1 MNKAVLREVWTGR
14 SIGKNFPLIEWI
26 GGNESTALFRTEV
39 SGAKAAVRIVRA
51 SGEVAAGYLA
61 AWEQAAGLS
70 HPNLMRVIASGK
82 VADKYGDVVY
92 LVTEYA
98 DETLGQIIPD
108 RSLTAAEVR
117 EMLPPVLEAL
127 TYLHRREFVYR
138 QLRPSNIQVVGDQI
152 KLPLEGLVRV
162 GTLESVRSS
171 RIYDA
176 PEIGSLN
183 TSPAADMWS
192 LGATI
197 VEALTQK
204 APVWNRA
211 ANGDPTIP
219 PSVPAPFAEIA
230 RRCLRSE
237 PTKRLSLAQ
246 VNSALKGAALPPEPV
261 APQAKAAAVT
271 PTPPAEAVKAGAVKA
286 SEVKPVETKPTTP
299 QVKAEPAPVAKPPV
313 TKPAPAP
320 AAASVAAAP
329 TAARAHVPQFGARDE
344 EPAAPASLLANRKVW
359 LVAAIVLV
367 VVIVLAITV
376 GRAHKDATPPAATQ
390 PAAPPTATGP
400 ASSTPAPSAPAANAP
415 AANGGSAQ
423 GEVTNRVQPDIPEHA
438 MGTIRGKIEIDARL
452 HVDAQGNVTG
462 ASLSHRGSS
471 RYFATRVLDAVRQ
484 WKFRAP
490 VRDGRPVASEW
501 TVRFALR
508 RSGLEATPEQ
518 IRP

>member
-26 GGNESTALFRTEV
+26 GGNESTAVFRTEV
-39 SGAKAAVRIVRA
+39 SGGKAAVRIVRA
-51 SGEVAAGYLA
+51 GGEAAAGYLT

-108 RSLTAAEVR
+108 RALTPAEVR
-117 EMLPPVLEAL
+117 EMLPPVLDAL
-127 TYLHRREFVYR
+127 TYLHRRDFVYR

-162 GTLESVRSS
+162 GTLETVRSS

-192 LGATI
+192 LGATM

-204 APVWNRA
+204 APLWNRT
-211 ANGDPTIP
+211 ANGDPTVP
-219 PSVPAPFAEIA
+219 PNVPAPFAEIA

-237 PTKRLSLAQ
+237 PTKRLNLAQ
-246 VNSALKGAALPPEPV
+246 VSSALGGAALPPEPI
-261 APQAKAAAVT
+261 A
-271 PTPPAEAVKAGAVKA
+271 
-286 SEVKPVETKPTTP
+286 P
-299 QVKAEPAPVAKPPV
+299 QVKAPAVTAQPAPAKVSAVNASEAKPAA
-313 TKPAPAP
+313 TKPAAPPPKSEPTMPIKPPAAKTAPVPPVAVAPPP
-320 AAASVAAAP
+320 AAAP
-329 TAARAHVPQFGARDE
+329 ARAPRFGVRDE
-344 EPAAPASLLANRKVW
+344 EPAAPKSLLANRKVW

-367 VVIVLAITV
+367 VVIVLAVTL
-376 GRAHKDATPPAATQ
+376 GRSHKDGASPAASQ
-390 PAAPPTATGP
+390 PAAPPAAT
-400 ASSTPAPSAPAANAP
+400 TPAPSAPAAAAP

-423 GEVTNRVQPDIPEHA
+423 GEVTHRVQPDIPEHA

-452 HVDAQGNVTG
+452 HVDAQGNVSG
-462 ASLSHRGSS
+462 ASLTHRGSS
-471 RYFATRVLDAVRQ
+471 HYFATRVLDAVRQ

-490 VRDGRPVASEW
+490 VRDGKAVASEW